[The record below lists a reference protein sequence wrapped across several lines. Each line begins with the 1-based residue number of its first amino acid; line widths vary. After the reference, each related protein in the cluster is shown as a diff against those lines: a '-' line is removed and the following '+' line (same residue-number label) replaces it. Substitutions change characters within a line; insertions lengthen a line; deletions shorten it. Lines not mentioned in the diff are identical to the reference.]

1 MDEYR
6 SNYALLHWE
15 ETLRTND
22 SRNKMIDNAFTET
35 EPADEGTRKD
45 IKDIN
50 KDEEKDESSELAEAM
65 LYGDN
70 HYYHRHYYHRDH
82 HHDHHHGHHHGRE
95 WTDIPS
101 RHKPAAKMT
110 KTWRIYVGIIH
121 AENLSDI

>member
-70 HYYHRHYYHRDH
+70 HYYHHYYHRDH

-101 RHKPAAKMT
+101 RHNPAAKMT